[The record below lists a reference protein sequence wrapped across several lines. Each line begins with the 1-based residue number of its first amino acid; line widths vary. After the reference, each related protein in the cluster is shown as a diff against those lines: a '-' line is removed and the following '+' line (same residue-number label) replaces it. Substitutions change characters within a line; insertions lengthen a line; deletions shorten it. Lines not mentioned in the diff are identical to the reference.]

1 MKGLKRFTANMIM
14 GANVASIILML
25 LVGYSDRLNPQEHPM
40 LSCLGLTF
48 PAFLLINVCFL
59 VFWAVF
65 SLKRVIVP
73 LLGFLLCYGPVRTY
87 FPLNLGTAEEA
98 NLKVISYNVAGYS
111 ADEAG
116 VRGGGLQGALD
127 YVAQQEDADIV
138 CLQEITLKAKDK
150 ARFQDVFPYIES
162 QYFRTTGSGVT
173 LLSKY
178 PITSSEPIK
187 YGDDDFV
194 SKVFMLDVNGKPL
207 MVINAHLE
215 TAGLSSSERQDF
227 HSMVRG
233 DKKTEVAREE
243 SKRLLVKL
251 GAHNVVRANQVR
263 ALARYIGQ
271 HTDVPVIFCGDF
283 NDTPISYSRYV
294 IGQHLTD
301 CFRESGNGLGWSFW
315 RDAIRVRIDHIFCSS
330 QLTPVSCKVD
340 DSIKSSDH
348 YPMICG
354 LKMDGNAQK

>member
-1 MKGLKRFTANMIM
+1 M
-14 GANVASIILML
+14 G
-25 LVGYSDRLNPQEHPM
+25 R
-40 LSCLGLTF
+40 C
-48 PAFLLINVCFL
+48 
-59 VFWAVF
+59 
-65 SLKRVIVP
+65 VP
-73 LLGFLLCYGPVRTY
+73 IS
-87 FPLNLGTAEEA
+87 LNLGTAEEA

-194 SKVFMLDVNGKPL
+194 SKAFMLDVNGKPL

-271 HTDVPVIFCGDF
+271 HTDVRSFFAVISMILPF
-283 NDTPISYSRYV
+283 PIP
-294 IGQHLTD
+294 
-301 CFRESGNGLGWSFW
+301 
-315 RDAIRVRIDHIFCSS
+315 A
-330 QLTPVSCKVD
+330 
-340 DSIKSSDH
+340 
-348 YPMICG
+348 M
-354 LKMDGNAQK
+354 